1 MMQCGKSLTL
11 MRLQTDCGNKQ
22 MRGGVATKF
31 VINKSFYRLVENHL
45 YMSTSSEAPSAAL
58 HICC

>member
-31 VINKSFYRLVENHL
+31 VINKYFYRLVENHL
-45 YMSTSSEAPSAAL
+45 
-58 HICC
+58 